1 MIPPPGNV
9 HLDEAIEQARAV
21 LEGVLENG
29 ALRKAVLVNDLFG
42 RIRVAVWPAHEDPE
56 LAASLATRL
65 SAACKALW
73 SGSIWIASAEN
84 TPASEHDSLAD
95 AAWSGG
101 IPTDRS
107 DRLRI
112 NDRHRSRTSW
122 FSAPS
127 AAPIAPPPIV
137 AFYSFKGG
145 VGRTT
150 AAAAF
155 ALNWARRGKRVAA
168 LDVDLDAPGLGKL
181 LDADGEGTTAR
192 WGVVDYLLEQGV
204 DLPLDDY
211 RHTCARAKVTGD
223 GVIDVYP
230 SGRVNEHYLAKLSK
244 LDLEM
249 ATANEASKAQ
259 ANPLERLLSRLQADS
274 HPDLIVLDSR
284 AGLSPAAGLVLGGIA
299 HVHVVVSTAGEQA
312 LDGLR
317 VVIRRLGEAR
327 IYADQPQAECV
338 LVQAMIPDHPELGA
352 RAIAHFDTTA
362 EDIFREHYYARP
374 KGKRDD
380 DYLSDPGADRREVDD
395 DDGTWTLADL
405 DSSEAPHRAVGIR
418 YKSKFADF
426 RRIDD
431 IADDLVNDPD
441 YMQLAARIDQ
451 RLGQFES
458 HVNDDDSDPGEA
470 GPADAS

>member
-1 MIPPPGNV
+1 MDPAPGNV
-9 HLDEAIEQARAV
+9 HLDEAIARARAI
-21 LEGVLENG
+21 LDELCTTG

-42 RIRVAVWPAHEDPE
+42 RIRVAVWPSHDDPG
-56 LAASLATRL
+56 LAGSLSSRL

-73 SGSIWIASAEN
+73 SGAMWLGSAEGA
-84 TPASEHDSLAD
+84 PASDDDVLAD
-95 AAWSGG
+95 AAWEGG
-101 IPTDRS
+101 VPTDRA

-112 NDRHRSRTSW
+112 NDRHRNRTSW
-122 FSAPS
+122 FLPPSAPS
-127 AAPIAPPPIV
+127 AAPPPIV

-155 ALNWARRGKRVAA
+155 ALSWARRGLRVAA
-168 LDVDLDAPGLGKL
+168 LDVDFDAPSLGRL

-192 WGVVDYLLEQGV
+192 WGVVDYLLEQGI

-230 SGRVNEHYLAKLSK
+230 AGQVNEHYLAKLSK

-249 ATANEASKAQ
+249 ATIQEVQ
-259 ANPLERLLSRLQADS
+259 ANPLERLLARIQADS
-274 HPDLIVLDSR
+274 RPDLIVLDSR

-317 VVIRRLGEAR
+317 VVIRRLGEDR
-327 IYADQPQAECV
+327 IYAHRAQAECV
-338 LVQAMIPDHPELGA
+338 LIQAMIPDHPELAA
-352 RAIAHFDTTA
+352 RATAHFAIRA
-362 EDIFREHYYARP
+362 EDMFRDHYYARP
-374 KGKRDD
+374 EPEPDSADGDRSGLDAD
-380 DYLSDPGADRREVDD
+380 HRGAED
-395 DDGTWTLADL
+395 DDGTWSLADL
-405 DSSEAPHRAVGIR
+405 ESSESPHRAVGIR
-418 YKSKFADF
+418 YKPKFADF

-431 IADDLVNDPD
+431 IADELVIDPD
-441 YMQLAARIDQ
+441 YVELVARIDQ
-451 RLGQFES
+451 RLAPFEPYAS
-458 HVNDDDSDPGEA
+458 DDDAVP
-470 GPADAS
+470 GPAGATDGG

>member
-1 MIPPPGNV
+1 MMIPPPGNV
-9 HLDEAIEQARAV
+9 HLDEAIAQARAV
-21 LEGVLENG
+21 LDDALENG
-29 ALRKAVLVNDLFG
+29 VLRRAVLVNDLFG
-42 RIRVAVWPAHEDPE
+42 RIRVAVWPAHGDPE

-73 SGSIWIASAEN
+73 SGSIWIGSAEGA
-84 TPASEHDSLAD
+84 PASEHDSLAD
-95 AAWSGG
+95 AAWNGG

-122 FSAPS
+122 FLAPS
-127 AAPIAPPPIV
+127 PPPIAPPPIV

-155 ALNWARRGKRVAA
+155 ALHWARRGKRVAV

-192 WGVVDYLLEQGV
+192 WGVVDYLLEQGI
-204 DLPLDDY
+204 DLSLDDY

-230 SGRVNEHYLAKLSK
+230 SGLVNEHYLAKLSK

-249 ATANEASKAQ
+249 ATANETSKTQ
-259 ANPLERLLSRLQADS
+259 ANPLDRLLSRLQVDS

-327 IYADQPQAECV
+327 IYANHPQAECV

-352 RAIAHFDTTA
+352 RAVAHFATAA
-362 EDIFREHYYARP
+362 EDIFRDHYYARP
-374 KGKRDD
+374 KGKPDD
-380 DYLSDPGADRREVDD
+380 DHPGGSDSSPREIED
-395 DDGTWTLADL
+395 DDGTWSLADL
-405 DSSEAPHRAVGIR
+405 DSSDAPHRAVGIR
-418 YKSKFADF
+418 YKPKFADF

-431 IADDLVNDPD
+431 IADELVSDPD
-441 YMQLAARIDQ
+441 YTQLVARIDQ
-451 RLGQFES
+451 RFES

-470 GPADAS
+470 GPADGS